1 VNTVEDDVLITLKS
15 CSELAE
21 EELQMLDPDF
31 NLTQEEASAVYTAM
45 VNSCETSR
53 ARKTKGLSSN

>member
-1 VNTVEDDVLITLKS
+1 
-15 CSELAE
+15 
-21 EELQMLDPDF
+21 MLDPDF